1 MAGLDPSSPRRPKAK
16 SDGSASC
23 PQNIGP
29 SPRQNAV
36 EWTSSRRPPS
46 ARLCRRPLNLGF
58 LGSSRF
64 CPGRPQNK
72 GWISL
77 DFLGFSRP
85 ELRLFNGL
93 REILCEENFARPFAA
108 GRRRRDRSQYF
119 DDAEMQYGPS
129 SKSNSFSVVLQSIV
143 VAATPNPTRFP
154 QLWLRR
160 TALPRLWRRSSLFK
174 GLGAKTCHKTQ

>member
-1 MAGLDPSSPRRPKAK
+1 MAGHGPSSPRRPKAK

-36 EWTSSRRPPS
+36 EWTESRRPPS
-46 ARLCRRPLNLGF
+46 RPAMWAPAQFGFSWIIAVLPPTAPKQGLDCLGF
-58 LGSSRF
+58 PWILSPESR
-64 CPGRPQNK
+64 
-72 GWISL
+72 L
-77 DFLGFSRP
+77 V
-85 ELRLFNGL
+85 NGL
-93 REILCEENFARPFAA
+93 RGILCEESSARPFAA
-108 GRRRRDRSQYF
+108 GRRRWNRSQYF

-129 SKSNSFSVVLQSIV
+129 SKSNSFSVALQSIV